1 MTVKMAGGATLTKE
15 NSYEKF
21 SLVKLFGEVPT
32 GNDKIRVAV
41 ISTPRGD
48 RLDIRRYYFNIVD
61 GEWLPTRKGL
71 SLDGEQLCQVFDLL
85 SKAIDGLTN
94 KDS

>member
-1 MTVKMAGGATLTKE
+1 MEVRMAGGATLTRE
-15 NSYEKF
+15 NAEEKF
-21 SLVKLFGEVPT
+21 RLIKLFGEVPV

-48 RLDIRRYYFNIVD
+48 RLDIRRYYMNIVE

-71 SLDGEQLCQVFDLL
+71 SLDGEQLCQIFDLL
-85 SKAIDGLTN
+85 NKAIDELTH
-94 KDS
+94 KSS